1 MTHCKFNMGQL
12 VKHQIHGYR
21 GVIYGVDATFNIAE
35 QQYQHLLSSE
45 TDMMQPWYLVMVDDS
60 NKLAYIAE
68 SNLIVSDDHEHIRHP
83 MLDYVFAHF
92 NGERYFLNE
101 SIH

>member
-1 MTHCKFNMGQL
+1 MTYCKFHMGQL
-12 VKHQIHGYR
+12 VDHQVHGYR
-21 GVIYGVDATFNIAE
+21 GVVYGVDATFNLAE
-35 QQYQHLLSSE
+35 QQYQHLINAQVEML
-45 TDMMQPWYLVMVDDS
+45 QPWYLVMVDGS

-68 SNLIVSDDHEHIRHP
+68 SNLLVSTDHEHIEHP
-83 MLDYVFAHF
+83 MLALVFTHF